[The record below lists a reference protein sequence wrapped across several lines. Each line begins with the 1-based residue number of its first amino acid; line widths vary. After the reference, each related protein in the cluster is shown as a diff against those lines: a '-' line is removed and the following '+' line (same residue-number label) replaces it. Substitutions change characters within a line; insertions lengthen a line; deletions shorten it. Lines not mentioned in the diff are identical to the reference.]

1 MITETFIQTPIT
13 TNTPREKTD
22 VENERRISSDS
33 LIETIKGFNKL
44 TLDSTINNSADDP
57 LKKIAKRDPK
67 RDALVATHTSDVNE
81 RKLLILTLTK
91 GIPHTNY

>member
-33 LIETIKGFNKL
+33 LIETIQGFNKL
-44 TLDSTINNSADDP
+44 TLDSTINDSADDNSNKNVAKSD
-57 LKKIAKRDPK
+57 LKRDLLAAN
-67 RDALVATHTSDVNE
+67 RTSD
-81 RKLLILTLTK
+81 RKRKKNHLC
-91 GIPHTNY
+91 